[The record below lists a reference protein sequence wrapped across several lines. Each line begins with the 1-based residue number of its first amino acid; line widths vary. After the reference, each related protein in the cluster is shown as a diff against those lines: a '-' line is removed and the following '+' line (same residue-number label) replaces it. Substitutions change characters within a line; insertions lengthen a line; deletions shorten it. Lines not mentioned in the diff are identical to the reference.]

1 MTYDLIDNLGS
12 LTLIKSSILNKQVE
26 ISENCICDYILE
38 AIEND
43 EDIITINIGIGILSI
58 NISNDE
64 ISYKFVP
71 NKKLEKKLLKTIETE
86 ESPLVEQIEKKLN
99 QRILNTYKELL

>member
-1 MTYDLIDNLGS
+1 MTYNLVDNLGS

-43 EDIITINIGIGILSI
+43 EDIVSIDIGIGMLYI
-58 NISNDE
+58 NISADE
-64 ISYKFVP
+64 ISYKFIP
-71 NKKLEKKLLKTIETE
+71 NKKLEKKIVKTIETR
-86 ESPLVEQIEKKLN
+86 ESPLVTQIENKLN

>member
-38 AIEND
+38 AVEND

-58 NISNDE
+58 NISDDE

-86 ESPLVEQIEKKLN
+86 ESPLVTQIEKKLN

>member
-1 MTYDLIDNLGS
+1 MAYDLIDNLGS

-43 EDIITINIGIGILSI
+43 EDIVSIDIGIGMLSI
-58 NISNDE
+58 NISDDE
-64 ISYKFVP
+64 ISYKFIP
-71 NKKLEKKLLKTIETE
+71 NRKLEKKILKTIETE
-86 ESPLVEQIEKKLN
+86 ESPLITQIEKKLN

>member
-58 NISNDE
+58 NISDDE

-86 ESPLVEQIEKKLN
+86 ESPLVEQVEKKLN

>member
-1 MTYDLIDNLGS
+1 MAYDLIDNLGS

-43 EDIITINIGIGILSI
+43 EDIISIDIGIGMLSI
-58 NISNDE
+58 NISDDE
-64 ISYKFVP
+64 ISYKFIP
-71 NKKLEKKLLKTIETE
+71 NKKLEKKILKTIETE
-86 ESPLVEQIEKKLN
+86 ESPLITQIEKKLN